1 MAPGLFAALDR
12 EWQTIC
18 SSRRPDHG
26 SSPWTDDALGGFCD
40 LADLIATLRRS
51 RRDPARADAILAAL
65 ARRAPADELAARTLL
80 QAVLPGLFNVAK
92 RLGHGR
98 VDDDLEAEVL
108 AEAVARIRTYPIER
122 RPRLIA
128 ANITW
133 DVFGAISRRRQRA
146 GRVVLEPVADL
157 EHHETAGSPDPSS
170 EVCELIDDALARG
183 SLRECD
189 ARLLL
194 AIAVGQD
201 TIDSRARREGIAY
214 EAMNARWRRARN
226 RLRLA
231 VAA

>member
-1 MAPGLFAALDR
+1 MAPALFAALDR

-18 SSRRPDHG
+18 SSRLADRAR
-26 SSPWTDDALGGFCD
+26 SQWTDDALCCFSN
-40 LADLIATLRRS
+40 LTDLIATLRRS
-51 RRDPARADAILAAL
+51 RRDPDAADAILAAL

-133 DVFGAISRRRQRA
+133 DVFGAITRRRQRA
-146 GRVVLEPVADL
+146 ARVVLEPVANL
-157 EHHETAGSPDPSS
+157 ELRETPRSQIRAPKSANSSTMRSS
-170 EVCELIDDALARG
+170 EAR
-183 SLRECD
+183 SARPTRASCSPLRSATTRSADEPG
-189 ARLLL
+189 AK
-194 AIAVGQD
+194 A
-201 TIDSRARREGIAY
+201 SRTTP
-214 EAMNARWRRARN
+214 
-226 RLRLA
+226 
-231 VAA
+231 